1 MAVLS
6 DTDRARITAEIE
18 SDISRT
24 HTSVGTLLSEDI
36 RAFVNATD
44 DWQNSNAASFNSSL
58 PAKAQSDLSA
68 TQKNDGFRRVADA
81 RWGG

>member
-6 DTDRARITAEIE
+6 DVERAQITAEIE

-24 HTSVGTLLSEDI
+24 HTSIGSMLSADI
-36 RAFVNATD
+36 RAAVNATD
-44 DWQNSNAASFNSSL
+44 DWYEGKAAEYNVAL
-58 PAKAQSDLSA
+58 PASA
-68 TQKNDGFRRVADA
+68 RSNLTANQKNELSKRVADA